1 MVAARPRTEKAFRNR
16 DIAQWSKLKRGVELS
31 EAQLHLKEQL
41 QNKKKLQLQLNLS
54 PPSTN
59 NSVED
64 DIARPPVQHANR
76 STNHEDSRN
85 PFLSPECAKA
95 LDNALLCFL
104 SHQTEVATSSTCM
117 SSLTTHLQA
126 AEVHPSLKQ
135 DAEVKKISEET

>member
-104 SHQTEVATSSTCM
+104 SHQTEAATSAM
-117 SSLTTHLQA
+117 PSLTTHLQA

-135 DAEVKKISEET
+135 DAEVKKISGET